1 MKTCPDKR
9 LQFGCLGVAQAYVEA
24 ALASVFGLAGRPEE
38 LARAH
43 AQRLVMLAGL
53 EQAVVERP
61 PVVGQRGLM
70 GGVLAGSMVVGG
82 EAGPAPLVLEF
93 VEGVFRVTMLPIKG
107 GEGEDLVRQIGCRD
121 LHASL
126 R

>member
-1 MKTCPDKR
+1 
-9 LQFGCLGVAQAYVEA
+9 
-24 ALASVFGLAGRPEE
+24 LASVFGLAGRPEE

-93 VEGVFRVTMLPIKG
+93 VEGVFRVTTLPIKG
-107 GEGEDLVRQIGCRD
+107 GKGEDLVRQIGCRD